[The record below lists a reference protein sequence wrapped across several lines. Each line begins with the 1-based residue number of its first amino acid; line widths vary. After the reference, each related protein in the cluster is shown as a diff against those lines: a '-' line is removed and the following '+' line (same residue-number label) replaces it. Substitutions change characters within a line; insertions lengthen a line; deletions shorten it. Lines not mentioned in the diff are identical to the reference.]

1 MGVKMA
7 LPTEQP
13 NRRTWGKE
21 TYYTSFHFSHVINL
35 SRVSCK
41 DKDRDSKLIT
51 AVKNNHTV
59 ILYVDMSYI

>member
-35 SRVSCK
+35 SSLELV
-41 DKDRDSKLIT
+41 
-51 AVKNNHTV
+51 VK
-59 ILYVDMSYI
+59 IKIEIRS